1 MEFIITTIITVV
13 ITIILKLIFDY
24 NMKVLKNI
32 GKDEELD
39 EIAKKYP
46 SNIEMCKSYLK
57 MLENEKVKIEENKDS
72 EASLYIAVTDK
83 ISIANISNTYTR
95 IQTIA
100 HECLHSIQD
109 RKMLMFNFVFSNIY
123 IIYFLGICVLGILNL
138 LPNKM
143 LFLNIFLIFSFAYYI
158 VRAYLENDAMIKARY
173 LAKEYIEKNNYSTEQ
188 EGSKL
193 VEGFDKINRIGIKCI
208 NYNLFLGIVIKLIVF
223 YIICIIR

>member
-13 ITIILKLIFDY
+13 ITVILKFIFDY

-39 EIAKKYP
+39 KIAKKYP

-57 MLENEKVKIEENKDS
+57 KLGNEKVKIEENKDS
-72 EASLYIAVTDK
+72 EASLYIAITDK

-109 RKMLMFNFVFSNIY
+109 RKILMFNFIFSNIY
-123 IIYFLGICVLGILNL
+123 IIYFLAICVLGILNL
-138 LPNKM
+138 LPAKM
-143 LFLNIFLIFSFAYYI
+143 LFLNIFLVFSFANYM

-173 LAKEYIEKNNYSTEQ
+173 LAKEYIDKNDYSTEQ
-188 EGSKL
+188 EKSKL
-193 VEGFDKINRIGIKCI
+193 VDGFDKINKVGIKCI
-208 NYNLFLGIVIKLIVF
+208 NYNLFLGIMVKLIIF
-223 YIICIIR
+223 SIICIIR